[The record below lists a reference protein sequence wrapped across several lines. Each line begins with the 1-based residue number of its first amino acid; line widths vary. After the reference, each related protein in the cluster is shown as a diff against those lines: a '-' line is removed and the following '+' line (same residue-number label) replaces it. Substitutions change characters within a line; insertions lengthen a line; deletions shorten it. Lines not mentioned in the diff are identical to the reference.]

1 VRSISVF
8 GSFDEN
14 PILVSDLQ
22 IYSPSASSEAKAG
35 RIPKHLEADRG
46 ASRFVYAHP
55 IRTEAHGVLLSDV
68 VAEILTVVGPL
79 HAVQEL
85 SVGHPDSL
93 PVFAAVEK
101 LELE

>member
-1 VRSISVF
+1 
-8 GSFDEN
+8 
-14 PILVSDLQ
+14 
-22 IYSPSASSEAKAG
+22 
-35 RIPKHLEADRG
+35 
-46 ASRFVYAHP
+46 VYAHP

-79 HAVQEL
+79 HVVQEL